1 MQSVVGE
8 VHAMTTTFRML
19 IVAGVLAAGAPA
31 SAACRWFGTQIDC
44 GGVRIGTQAAA
55 EPDYAGSLRLQSFQ
69 GSWALPGDR
78 TVPARPLQGQNI
90 GTDPGLCRQIGNE
103 TYCY

>member
-1 MQSVVGE
+1 
-8 VHAMTTTFRML
+8 MTTTVRAL

-31 SAACRWFGTQIDC
+31 SAACRWFGTQLDC
-44 GGVRIGTQAAA
+44 GLGESGVRFGTQAAA
-55 EPDYAGSLRLQSFQ
+55 EPRYAGALQFHAFQ

-78 TVPARPLQGQNI
+78 TTPARPLQVQVQDVGS
-90 GTDPGLCRQIGNE
+90 DPRLCRQIGNE